1 MTQNPAAAVQMA
13 DEVACFANT
22 PRGGAIIL
30 GVEDG
35 SGQIIGTLLDRD
47 WLRQRIY
54 QLVGDRE
61 EVLGRACRIRE
72 ACAQGC
78 RTVDEIRSSLI

>member
-1 MTQNPAAAVQMA
+1 MA

-54 QLVGDRE
+54 QLVGVAPDVVEE
-61 EVLGRACRIRE
+61 EV
-72 ACAQGC
+72 QGQ
-78 RTVDEIRSSLI
+78 RGAGLVRRRGEGTSA